1 MPAMA
6 FAAPARDLVRAA
18 SAGAPAAGT
27 LAHAFFPRGPVPPAQ
42 GRPGRWTS
50 ALVAAAVPLS
60 LLLPLAAPVRA
71 AGGGVTI
78 TSLGHSAL
86 LISGGGARVLLNPF
100 QAVGCAAGLA
110 EPRLSAD
117 VILASSQLKD
127 EGAPVASGRFR
138 VKPGSYRVA
147 GLAIEGIGAPH
158 DRVGGKRF
166 GPSTLWRWRQGGL
179 EFAHLGGTAG
189 TIAPDDA
196 VLLGRPDV
204 LIIGVGGGAKVY
216 DGKEAAAVV
225 RQLQARRVIPVQY
238 RSGGPTPS
246 CDLSSAQP
254 FLEAMAGTP
263 VRRSGGS
270 LTVVPPVGDGTVI
283 ELLR

>member
-1 MPAMA
+1 M
-6 FAAPARDLVRAA
+6 L
-18 SAGAPAAGT
+18 T
-27 LAHAFFPRGPVPPAQ
+27 
-42 GRPGRWTS
+42 
-50 ALVAAAVPLS
+50 AAAAAAALPLS
-60 LLLPLAAPVRA
+60 VLLPLASLAAARA

-78 TSLGHSAL
+78 TSYGHSAL
-86 LISGGGARVLLNPF
+86 LISGGGVRVLLNPF

-127 EGAPVASGRFR
+127 EGAPVASGRFL

-204 LIIGVGGGAKVY
+204 LIIGIGGGAKVY

-238 RSGGPTPS
+238 RGSGPPPS

>member
-1 MPAMA
+1 MA
-6 FAAPARDLVRAA
+6 FAAPSRDLVRAA
-18 SAGAPAAGT
+18 AAGARSAGA
-27 LAHAFFPRGPVPPAQ
+27 LVRAFVRRGPVPPAQ

-50 ALVAAAVPLS
+50 ALAAAAVPLS
-60 LLLPLAAPVRA
+60 LLLPLAAPARA

-78 TSLGHSAL
+78 TSYGHSAL
-86 LISGGGARVLLNPF
+86 MISGGGARVLLNPF

-110 EPRLSAD
+110 EPRVSAD

-127 EGAPVASGRFR
+127 EGAAVASGRFL

-179 EFAHLGGTAG
+179 EFAHLGGTAA

-216 DGKEAAAVV
+216 NGKEAAAAV

-254 FLEAMAGTP
+254 FLEAMAGTT